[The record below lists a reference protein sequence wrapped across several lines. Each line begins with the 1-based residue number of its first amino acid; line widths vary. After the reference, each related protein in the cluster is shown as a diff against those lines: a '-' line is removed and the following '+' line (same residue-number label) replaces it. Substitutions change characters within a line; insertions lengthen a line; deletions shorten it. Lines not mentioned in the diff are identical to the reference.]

1 MIRLESVE
9 VAEYSHLNFTK
20 DNLLLLVSTR
30 PSFTN
35 AVTRLNSESKAE
47 EDKKKKKKRC
57 NTNGNRNKETSQLS
71 DRYLVKHNTWF
82 LVK

>member
-30 PSFTN
+30 PSCTN

-47 EDKKKKKKRC
+47 EDKKKNTAIQMETGTKKLL
-57 NTNGNRNKETSQLS
+57 N
-71 DRYLVKHNTWF
+71 
-82 LVK
+82 